1 MVLPGEFV
9 EAFLAAL
16 QPIVPGDGG
25 ASLRARLLQ
34 RVADDA
40 KGGDELGI
48 ATVSSS
54 AGQWLPY
61 APGIMAKVLIGDER
75 MRTMLVR
82 MEMNAS
88 LAPHVHDGDE
98 ECFVLEGSCV
108 MGGSTLKSGDYQLAR
123 AGSRHGDVFSAT
135 GCLLFV
141 RSTLPEAV
149 EHA

>member
-1 MVLPGEFV
+1 M
-9 EAFLAAL
+9 AAL

-25 ASLRARLLQ
+25 AALRARLLQ
-34 RVADDA
+34 RIADDV
-40 KGGDELGI
+40 KGGDAQSI
-48 ATVSSS
+48 ATVPSE
-54 AGQWLPY
+54 AGQWVPF
-61 APGIMAKVLIGDER
+61 APGITAKVLIRDER

-82 MEMNAS
+82 MELNAS

-98 ECFVLEGSCV
+98 ECFVLEGSCL
-108 MGGSTLKSGDYQLAR
+108 MGGKMLKAGDFQLAR

-141 RSTLPEAV
+141 RSTLPRAA